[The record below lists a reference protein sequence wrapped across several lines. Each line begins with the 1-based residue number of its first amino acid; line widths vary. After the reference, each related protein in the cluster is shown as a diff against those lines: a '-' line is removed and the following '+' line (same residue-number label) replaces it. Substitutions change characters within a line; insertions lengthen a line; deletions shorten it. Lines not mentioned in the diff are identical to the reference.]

1 MKIQDFVIA
10 DISEWLN
17 NYSNYIVNFAFVSS
31 KAIFKVVGLP
41 KSAYNEMRD
50 IALENDFKIDI
61 GHNSIILY

>member
-1 MKIQDFVIA
+1 MKVQDFIIA
-10 DISEWLN
+10 DISNWICE
-17 NYSNYIVNFAFVSS
+17 YSNYIVKFTFVSS

-61 GHNSIILY
+61 IHDSIILY